1 MVAKRTWVDTHLGAP
16 SRPSDSGTD
25 VRVIPGSSG
34 LKCAGKRITLTPLIH
49 QQMPESTLGVTVS
62 GVRVI
67 PGSQVMVTRNS
78 LPNLPLEA
86 VGVSAGGA
94 RSGYVFQPINYWG
107 IWPDRSKPEPVDWRG
122 GVIFWGLL
130 PLPVSRMLSK
140 FSTERGSSA
149 TRSKIVDISLLLCAI
164 SLTVKVS

>member
-1 MVAKRTWVDTHLGAP
+1 M
-16 SRPSDSGTD
+16 
-25 VRVIPGSSG
+25 IPGSSG

-49 QQMPESTLGVTVS
+49 QQMPEFTLGVTVS
-62 GVRVI
+62 LRYLAVKSWSPETHFQTYRSRLWRVC
-67 PGSQVMVTRNS
+67 R
-78 LPNLPLEA
+78 
-86 VGVSAGGA
+86 GA
-94 RSGYVFQPINYWG
+94 RSGYMFQPINYWG